1 MIPKSKTESR
11 SHGVFAVALALIL
24 VLSATAA
31 LADAIDDGLPANSP
45 AAVKASARQA
55 IQNGLNTQSV
65 VKVTRAMLQNKF
77 DERQV
82 QLAHTLMIEAKNSGM
97 PVQPL
102 MNKAFE
108 GMAKSVP
115 PPLIVGAMQTVQ
127 SRNAFAFQRAAR
139 LTRDKSRTENLGRA
153 LAAALAAGLSEPDA
167 DKITKMVQ
175 QRAGSMNSDR
185 AYSLAMESFQTAR
198 DVSRLGVSSQ
208 AVTNM
213 VTGALSKGFNHDDM
227 RAMRSSFMM
236 QAQHT
241 EPQNLARGYASA
253 IQEGKGFQDGRGTAG
268 GHSGGSGMGSP
279 GVGGGAGSGGSGSG
293 GSGPGSGSGGSSG
306 GSGSGGS
313 GAGSGGSGSGS
324 SGGSGSGSGGSG
336 GPGPGGGGGGTP

>member
-1 MIPKSKTESR
+1 MKALISKLDTKKQ
-11 SHGVFAVALALIL
+11 VFGFVAVATVIL
-24 VLSATAA
+24 VLLFATAA
-31 LADAIDDGLPANSP
+31 LGDAVGDGLPADAP
-45 AAVKASARQA
+45 QAVKVSARQA
-55 IQNGLNTQSV
+55 VQNGLQQDNV
-65 VKVTRAMLQNKF
+65 VKITRAMLQNKF
-77 DERQV
+77 DEQQI
-82 QLAHTLMIEAKNSGM
+82 QLAHALMIEAKNSGM

-115 PPLIVGAMQTVQ
+115 PSLIVGAMETVQ

-139 LTRDKSRTENLGRA
+139 LTHDKSRVENLGRT
-153 LAAALAAGLSEPDA
+153 LAAGLVAGLSEQDA
-167 DKITKMVQ
+167 DKITEMVQ
-175 QRAGSMNSDR
+175 QRAGSMNSEQ
-185 AYSLAMESFQTAR
+185 AYNLAMESYQTAR

-213 VTGALSKGFNHDDM
+213 VTRALDKGFNHEDM

-236 QAQHT
+236 QAQHA

-268 GHSGGSGMGSP
+268 GQSGGSGMGSP

-293 GSGPGSGSGGSSG
+293 SGGSSG
-306 GSGSGGS
+306 GSGSGS
-313 GAGSGGSGSGS
+313 G
-324 SGGSGSGSGGSG
+324 GSGSGGSG
-336 GPGPGGGGGGTP
+336 GPGPGGGGGGGNP